1 MSIERPEQTIERPEQ
16 TIEERAEG
24 EFPSWITTLAAAQP
38 YLEVHLDASPVGA
51 FERPTCS
58 FSGSLSA
65 RLLSQ
70 IARVDRSVHA
80 LGPAMAANREPTSP
94 QLARSLQAEV
104 NAWKQIEGEFGLL
117 SSSEVA
123 ELLGASP
130 NNRNLASE
138 KRRAGKILAVGR
150 GNTFRYP
157 GFQFDRRR
165 GIVHPIIEE
174 LIALA
179 TGADWPQEDLL
190 LWLCSPS
197 TYFHEAD
204 RPVDHLTEPERLLE
218 AAKAQFEAT
227 W

>member
-1 MSIERPEQTIERPEQ
+1 MSIERPEQALEGRQ
-16 TIEERAEG
+16 RAECT
-24 EFPSWITTLAAAQP
+24 FPAWVDSLAAAGP
-38 YLEVHLDASPVGA
+38 YLEIHLDAFPVGSREVPA
-51 FERPTCS
+51 TS
-58 FSGSLSA
+58 YSGSLSA

-104 NAWKQIEGEFGLL
+104 NVWKRIEDEFSLL

-123 ELLGASP
+123 EMLGASP

-165 GIVHPIIEE
+165 GIVRPVIEE

-179 TGADWPQEDLL
+179 AEADWPQEDLL

-197 TYFHEAD
+197 AYFHEAD
-204 RPVDHLTEPERLLE
+204 RPVDHLSEPERLLE
-218 AAKAQFEAT
+218 AAKAQFEAA